1 MRIRIAALLCLA
13 AILGSSGLAEAAP
26 AGAAS
31 PPGSP
36 ADRAVMIRYAAKS
49 SEGIWKKIAA
59 PPDNLA
65 SREIFTCAIAMAE
78 AGQNLDRMDK
88 LFDVAAK
95 MQDRDP
101 KSKGYGNFRWSWANP
116 AVMDYNAVEFCM
128 QGGALL
134 WLRHR
139 DKLPEAARKQL
150 REILDFA
157 VEGCLR
163 HKVRESYTN
172 IALMNAQNLILL
184 GEALDL
190 PKAADEGYARLDRIY
205 RYTLEN
211 GICEYGSPTY
221 YGTDL
226 DSLVLLDAFMKRED
240 GRKQVS
246 ALLDLF
252 WTDIAMNFFAPSQR
266 LAGPHSRDYD
276 YVRGRGIL
284 ENHLWAAGWITGEIR
299 GSVGAIWP
307 ALGRRQPPA
316 ALYKDGAT
324 RFPRLIRQTWG
335 ALPLQF
341 RTHHLAADVTLG
353 SSAANYHNMDMPLT
367 VDLPGPPEYP
377 RCYFITDARRDPYGK
392 VKVPEGKGPHSKTL
406 HLRPFWTAAQRKTD
420 ALGLALYQDEDM
432 AKAGKSL
439 ESHFVMPRDVDGFW
453 IGDRQVTLKAGAPA
467 AFPLKNG
474 ETLVLRKGTA
484 AVGVRVVWAKAVGGK
499 EPTVAF
505 VDDGNAYG
513 VVRLTVTHYESQESP
528 ASVLGAGAA
537 MWVRV
542 GSHLTTDAALAAW
555 RKQFAE
561 ARAEARAD
569 GDRLVLRAAGAD
581 GPLQIE
587 TTAPKGENTQ
597 IDPPPARCVLEVDGK
612 DIGRETLSRV
622 PLAPLP
628 PAAAP
633 QKR

>member
-13 AILGSSGLAEAAP
+13 AILGVSTLATAAP
-26 AGAAS
+26 AAS

-36 ADRAVMIRYAAKS
+36 ADHGEMIRYAAKS
-49 SEGIWKKIAA
+49 SAGIWKKAA
-59 PPDNLA
+59 DTPDNLS
-65 SREIFTCAIAMAE
+65 SRDLFTCAIAMAE
-78 AGQNLDRMDK
+78 ANQNLDRLEK
-88 LFDVAAK
+88 LFEVAAR

-101 KSKGYGNFRWSWANP
+101 KSKGYGNFRWSWSNP
-116 AVMDYNAVEFCM
+116 TVMDYNAVEFCM

-134 WLRHR
+134 WMRHR
-139 DKLPEAARKQL
+139 DKMSEGARKQL

-157 VEGCLR
+157 AEGCLR

-172 IALMNAQNLILL
+172 IALMNAENLILL

-205 RYTLEN
+205 RYTLDN

-221 YGTDL
+221 YGVDL
-226 DSLVLLDAFMKRED
+226 DDLVLTEAFMKRED
-240 GRKQVS
+240 GRKQVR

-276 YVRGRGIL
+276 YMRGRGIL
-284 ENHLWAAGWITGEIR
+284 ENHLWAAGWITGDIR
-299 GSVGAIWP
+299 GSFGAIWP

-316 ALYKDGAT
+316 ALYKDSAT

-341 RTHHLAADVTLG
+341 RTHYLAADVTLG

-367 VDLPGPPEYP
+367 VDLPGPVDYP
-377 RCYFITDARRDPYGK
+377 RCYFIPDARHDLYGK
-392 VKVPEGKGPHSKTL
+392 VKIQEGKGPHSKTL

-420 ALGLALYQDEDM
+420 VLGLALYQDEDM

-439 ESHFVMPRDVDGFW
+439 ESHFVMPREADGFW
-453 IGDRQVTLKAGAPA
+453 IGDQQVTLKAGAPA
-467 AFPLKNG
+467 TFPLKSG
-474 ETLVLRKGTA
+474 QAVVLRKGAA

-499 EPTVAF
+499 EPAIAF
-505 VDDGNAYG
+505 VDDGNTYG
-513 VVRLTVTHYESQESP
+513 VVRLTITHYESQESP

-542 GSHLTTDAALAAW
+542 GSGLATDEAFRAW
-555 RKQFAE
+555 RKQFTE
-561 ARAEARAD
+561 ARAEARMD
-569 GDRLVLRAAGAD
+569 GNRLVLKAAGSE
-581 GPLQIE
+581 GLLQIE

-597 IDPPPARCVLEVDGK
+597 VDPPPARCVLEVDGK
-612 DIGRETLSRV
+612 DIGREILSRV
-622 PLAPLP
+622 VLPPLP
-628 PAAAP
+628 PPPP